1 MEPDP
6 FCLFHRL
13 DKGRRVAKNMRGPS
27 PLFPMLWSSQGIC
40 ELPVAMI
47 REAWFKHG
55 DSDHGLVMVTLPWIT
70 ETGEG

>member
-1 MEPDP
+1 
-6 FCLFHRL
+6 
-13 DKGRRVAKNMRGPS
+13 
-27 PLFPMLWSSQGIC
+27 MLWSSQGIC